1 MKIIKYEHIKNN
13 QYKLYLDSKETIILY
28 DEVILNN
35 NLLIK
40 KDIDD
45 IESIIKDNS
54 FYECY
59 YNGIKYLNKKM
70 RTKKEL
76 RNYLC
81 KNYETDI
88 VNNVV
93 NKIDV
98 EGYLND
104 DVYASSYVNDQ
115 INLSNKGYFK
125 ILRELSNL
133 EISEDIS
140 KKYLDKIDKDIWLS
154 RINKLIDKKIKVN
167 KKNSVVK
174 LKDKITYDLVNLG
187 YDKEF
192 IIKALS
198 NKELDDSD
206 ALRKEFNL
214 VYNKL
219 CKKYNGKELELKVIT
234 KLMGNGFNYNDIKEL
249 WQTKKNE

>member
-1 MKIIKYEHIKNN
+1 
-13 QYKLYLDSKETIILY
+13 
-28 DEVILNN
+28 
-35 NLLIK
+35 
-40 KDIDD
+40 
-45 IESIIKDNS
+45 
-54 FYECY
+54 
-59 YNGIKYLNKKM
+59 M

-81 KNYETDI
+81 KNYEADI

-93 NKIDV
+93 NKIDA

-125 ILRELSNL
+125 ILRELNDL

-214 VYNKL
+214 V
-219 CKKYNGKELELKVIT
+219 
-234 KLMGNGFNYNDIKEL
+234 
-249 WQTKKNE
+249 